1 MKDDGK
7 LVGHPLDRIMFEAS
21 GATMSSAPVKE
32 QESGVVLVTTSDGE
46 VATILKHFDFDADR
60 MTQSV
65 VAQTQEGAVFAFV
78 KGSAESIAQICQAD
92 GLPHDLN
99 ASIVESSKKG
109 MYQILLAAKQLES
122 DFNKL
127 SRSDIESNLTFIGVI
142 TFKNMIREEA
152 SA

>member
-1 MKDDGK
+1 
-7 LVGHPLDRIMFEAS
+7 
-21 GATMSSAPVKE
+21 
-32 QESGVVLVTTSDGE
+32 
-46 VATILKHFDFDADR
+46 
-60 MTQSV
+60 
-65 VAQTQEGAVFAFV
+65 
-78 KGSAESIAQICQAD
+78 
-92 GLPHDLN
+92 
-99 ASIVESSKKG
+99 